1 MLEPCA
7 HPAEPT
13 VRAKLR
19 QALFLAPLCLLLGAT
34 PNVVLITAD
43 TLRADHLGSYGYF
56 RDTSPVID
64 ALAADGLLIEHCIA
78 PMSTTLPSHT
88 SLMTSSYPA
97 AHGILSNLQ
106 FYDRP
111 VETGDGLRTAAQL
124 LRAEGYSTAAFTS
137 SSPLSEAS
145 GIDAGFDTFVGPP
158 PYDQGEERVDL
169 PAERTTERALT
180 WLAQAQA
187 PFFLWLHYFDPHSP
201 YDPPEPFRD
210 RYQPEPRLAERL
222 ERLGVPPK
230 RREQATRVTNRYD
243 GEIRYM
249 DGQIGRIL
257 EALRAR
263 DLYSDALIVLTSD
276 HGEGLWQHDYLQ
288 HGIVWAEQLHVPL
301 IFKFP
306 ASAAAARGRRA
317 VVASLIDVLPTM
329 VAGARLPLPSE
340 SFHGIDL
347 LGSSRR
353 YALSQREYRKNHW
366 DEPVYTLTGSEWK
379 YHDHGNAGGR
389 LFQLSRDPHELV
401 NVLGRHPQMAQR
413 MRAELRAMLAE
424 SRRKAKSL
432 HQKLEIP
439 EAAREQLRALG
450 YLDGEPDPAP

>member
-1 MLEPCA
+1 
-7 HPAEPT
+7 
-13 VRAKLR
+13 VRRRLR
-19 QALFLAPLCLLLGAT
+19 EALSLAPFCLLLGAK

-56 RDTSPVID
+56 RDTSPAID
-64 ALAADGLLIEHCIA
+64 GLAADGLLIERCIA

-111 VETGDGLRTAAQL
+111 VETTDEILTAAQL
-124 LRAEGYSTAAFTS
+124 LRAAGYTTAAFTS

-145 GIDAGFDTFVGPP
+145 GIDAGFDSFVGPP
-158 PYDQGEERVDL
+158 PYDHGQERVDL
-169 PAERTTERALT
+169 VAETTTERALA
-180 WLAQAQA
+180 WLAQAKS
-187 PFFLWLHYFDPHSP
+187 PFFLWVHYFDPHSP
-201 YDPPEPFRD
+201 YDPPEPFRG

-222 ERLGVPPK
+222 VRLGVPPN
-230 RREQATRVTNRYD
+230 RRKQATRVTNRYD

-257 EALRAR
+257 DALRAQ
-263 DLYSDALIVLTSD
+263 DLYRDSLIVLTGD

-288 HGIVWAEQLHVPL
+288 HGVVWGEQLQVPL

-306 ASAAAARGRRA
+306 ESADAPRGRRP

-329 VAGARLPLPSE
+329 VAGARLPLPTG

-347 LGSSRR
+347 LGASRR

-379 YHDHGNAGGR
+379 YHDHGDAGGR
-389 LFQLSRDPHELV
+389 LYHLSRDPHELV
-401 NVLGRHPQMAQR
+401 NVLSRYPQVAQR
-413 MRAELRAMLAE
+413 MRSELRAMLAE
-424 SRRKAKSL
+424 SRRKGKTLRRKA
-432 HQKLEIP
+432 EIP

-450 YLDGEPDPAP
+450 YVDEEPDSTP